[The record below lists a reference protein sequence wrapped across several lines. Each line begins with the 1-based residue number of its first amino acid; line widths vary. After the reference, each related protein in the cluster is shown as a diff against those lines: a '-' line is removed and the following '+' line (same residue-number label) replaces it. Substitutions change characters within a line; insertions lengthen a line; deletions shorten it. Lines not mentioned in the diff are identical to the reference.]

1 MKSIA
6 VCVLMFI
13 VCGFC
18 LFRYMD
24 CFFVAF
30 CCCCCYWGAFCVC
43 VCECVCVWGG
53 GGLNLRAKVLFGRHV
68 FPCLRKHYSEV
79 DLHLVSAYHATT
91 GQFLECLVDCV
102 FWVLTQCGIHLVV
115 ATELV

>member
-1 MKSIA
+1 MFAAFVFLGIWIA
-6 VCVLMFI
+6 FLLLFVVVVVTGVL
-13 VCGFC
+13 
-18 LFRYMD
+18 
-24 CFFVAF
+24 FV
-30 CCCCCYWGAFCVC
+30 CVC
-43 VCECVCVWGG
+43 VVGG